1 MINEMQKLF
10 RNKELIL
17 NDRIKLDVTLDSEY
31 DQKP

>member
-1 MINEMQKLF
+1 MQKLF